1 MDAQT
6 RHSHSRLVAVAVL
19 VVVIALFG
27 IVLIGCDEDDMEK
40 VLGGSTAASVEA
52 MYGVNRDPLLSVWL
66 DDMGQRLVSFST
78 RQQIPYS
85 FKIVETDM
93 VNAFAGPW
101 GHIYV
106 TEGLLDFAECEEEVA
121 GVVGHEIGHVVNRDI
136 IKSFKQSIL
145 FGIGTSV
152 LSHES
157 ETWGAIAG
165 IGLGLYSLRYSRK
178 DEYAADDQGRILTYR
193 CGYNPIGEVDFFQR
207 LMDEKEGHSPSYI
220 ETMFRTHPPTERR
233 IDRQAQMP
241 ELDPKSPD
249 ALAKIAQGYMQ
260 RARYATALKYLQ
272 QAAIL
277 APDEQLIQVAMAD
290 ALAACGRNEAAT
302 GKYQTILASR
312 QNTKYAQQHLAEV
325 EGRPP
330 MVVAAL
336 TAQEASAARDYQ
348 SDAHLLA
355 MSAGTAAVEAE
366 TFARQLHSRI
376 KPVAAANTRIGDQLA
391 QLTES
396 SGELAESAQ
405 SAVLDAH
412 RAIARASEVVYSVES
427 TAPAVVATAGDLKEA
442 AAQVEAKLNELAAG
456 QGEAGQLAVIER
468 SMGEIQAAM
477 DDLQQSQTQTHQ
489 LADRADQIQQLAAEN
504 VHSIRD
510 LLNRDE
516 DEDVSLLSMHLRSL
530 AADTLR
536 QAKQAT
542 EACRNCRTPVRRA
555 GLRTLIVQANLAGM
569 AAGPA
574 QRPALDRLVAYFMRT
589 DSKDVGQLRQD
600 RGLGFGDAAY
610 VMAVSTTNSSTPG
623 KLLPE
628 LPGRSL
634 VDHLSNYTNSS
645 YGAQIM
651 LKYLVHAIQE
661 EVHTISKLDI
671 S

>member
-6 RHSHSRLVAVAVL
+6 RHSHSILVVVTVL
-19 VVVIALFG
+19 VVVTALFG
-27 IVLIGCDEDDMEK
+27 IVLSGCDEDDMEK
-40 VLGGSTAASVEA
+40 VLGSTTAASVEA
-52 MYGVNRDPLLSVWL
+52 TYGVNRDPLLSVWV

-121 GVVGHEIGHVVNRDI
+121 GVVAHEIGHVVNRDI

-145 FGIGTSV
+145 FGIGASV
-152 LSHES
+152 LGNES

-178 DEYAADDQGRILTYR
+178 DEYGADDQGRILTYR
-193 CGYNPIGEVDFFQR
+193 GGYNPIGEVDFFQR
-207 LMDEKEGHSPSYI
+207 LMEEKEGHSPSYI
-220 ETMFRTHPPTERR
+220 EVMVSTHPPTERR
-233 IDRQAQMP
+233 ISRQMEQA
-241 ELDPKSPD
+241 ELNPKNPD
-249 ALAKIAQGYMQ
+249 ALVNIGQGYMQ
-260 RARYATALKYLQ
+260 RARYATALKYFQ
-272 QAAIL
+272 QAAIF

-290 ALAACGRNEAAT
+290 ALAACGRDEAAT
-302 GKYQTILASR
+302 DRYQVILASR
-312 QNTKYAQQHLAEV
+312 QSNKYAGQQLAEV

-330 MVVAAL
+330 VVVAAL
-336 TAQEASAARDYQ
+336 TGQEAAAARDLQ
-348 SDAHLLA
+348 SEARLVVTQAD
-355 MSAGTAAVEAE
+355 TAAVEAE
-366 TFARQLHSRI
+366 TFAEQLHSRI
-376 KPVAAANTRIGDQLA
+376 KPVAAANTRIGHQLA

-405 SAVLDAH
+405 RVVLDAH
-412 RAIARASEVVYSVES
+412 RAIAKASEVVYSVES
-427 TAPAVVATAGDLKEA
+427 TAPAVIATAADLKNA
-442 AAQVEAKLNELAAG
+442 AAQVEAKLKELAAG
-456 QGEAGQLAVIER
+456 QGEAGQLAVIKR
-468 SMGEIQAAM
+468 SMEEIRAAM
-477 DDLQQSQTQTHQ
+477 DDLQQGQTQTHQ
-489 LADRADQIQQLAAEN
+489 LAGRAEQIQQLAAQN

-516 DEDVSLLSMHLRSL
+516 DEDVSLLSMHLRGL

-569 AAGPA
+569 AAEPA

-589 DSKDVGQLRQD
+589 DSKDVEQLRQD

-610 VMAVSTTNSSTPG
+610 VMAVSTTSNSKPG
-623 KLLPE
+623 KLLPGW
-628 LPGRSL
+628 PGRSL
-634 VDHLSNYTNSS
+634 VDHLSNYTDSS

-651 LKYLVHAIQE
+651 LKYLVHAMQE
-661 EVHTISKLDI
+661 EVHTLSKLDI

>member
-6 RHSHSRLVAVAVL
+6 RHSHSRLVVVTVL
-19 VVVIALFG
+19 VLVTALFG
-27 IVLIGCDEDDMEK
+27 VVLSGCDEDDVEK
-40 VLGGSTAASVEA
+40 MLGGSTAASVEA

-85 FKIVETDM
+85 FRIVETDM

-152 LSHES
+152 LSN
-157 ETWGAIAG
+157 
-165 IGLGLYSLRYSRK
+165 LRYSRK
-178 DEYAADDQGRILTYR
+178 DEYGADDQGRILTYR

-220 ETMFRTHPPTERR
+220 ETMFRTHPPTKRR

-241 ELDPKSPD
+241 ELDPKNPD
-249 ALAKIAQGYMQ
+249 ALVKIGQGYMQ
-260 RARYATALKYLQ
+260 RARYATALTYFQ
-272 QAAIL
+272 QAAIF

-290 ALAACGRNEAAT
+290 ALAACGCDEAAT
-302 GKYQTILASR
+302 GKYQAILASR
-312 QNTKYAQQHLAEV
+312 QSNKYAQQHLAQV

-330 MVVAAL
+330 VVVGAL
-336 TAQEASAARDYQ
+336 TAQEAAAARDYQ

-355 MSAGTAAVEAE
+355 MSAATAAVEAE

-376 KPVAAANTRIGDQLA
+376 KPVAAANRRISDQLS

-412 RAIARASEVVYSVES
+412 KAIAKASEVVYSVES
-427 TAPAVVATAGDLKEA
+427 TAPAVVATAADLKNA

-456 QGEAGQLAVIER
+456 QGEAGQLAVLKR
-468 SMGEIQAAM
+468 SMAEIRAAM
-477 DDLQQSQTQTHQ
+477 EDLQESRVQTSQ
-489 LADRADQIQQLAAEN
+489 LADRADQIQQLAAQN

-510 LLNRDE
+510 LLSRDE
-516 DEDVSLLSMHLRSL
+516 DEDMSVLSMHLRGL

-555 GLRTLIVQANLAGM
+555 GVRTLIVQANLAGM
-569 AAGPA
+569 AAAPA

-589 DSKDVGQLRQD
+589 DSKDVEQLRQD

-610 VMAVSTTNSSTPG
+610 VMAVSTTSNSKPAR
-623 KLLPE
+623 LLPG

-634 VDHLSNYTNSS
+634 VDQLSNYTDSS

-651 LKYLVHAIQE
+651 LKYLVYAMQE
-661 EVHTISKLDI
+661 EVHTLSKLDI
-671 S
+671 P

>member
-1 MDAQT
+1 MRFRTANH
-6 RHSHSRLVAVAVL
+6 RYPSLVMICVL
-19 VVVIALFG
+19 LAGL
-27 IVLIGCDEDDMEK
+27 VLAILTGCDEDDMEK
-40 VLGGSTAASVEA
+40 MLGSTTAASVEA
-52 MYGVNRDPLLSVWL
+52 TYGVNRDPLLSVWL

-85 FKIVETDM
+85 FKIVKTDM

-152 LSHES
+152 LSNES

-178 DEYAADDQGRILTYR
+178 DEYGADDQGRLLTYR

-220 ETMFRTHPPTERR
+220 EIMFRTHPPTKRR

-241 ELDPKSPD
+241 ELDPKNPD
-249 ALAKIAQGYMQ
+249 ALAKIGQGYMQ
-260 RARYATALKYLQ
+260 RARYATALKYFQ
-272 QAAIL
+272 QAAIF
-277 APDEQLIQVAMAD
+277 APDEQHIQVAMAD
-290 ALAACGRNEAAT
+290 ALAACGRDEAAT
-302 GKYQTILASR
+302 GKYQAILASR
-312 QNTKYAQQHLAEV
+312 QSSKYAKQQLADV

-330 MVVAAL
+330 VVVAAL
-336 TAQEASAARDYQ
+336 TAQEAAAARNLQ
-348 SDAHLLA
+348 SDAHLLS
-355 MSAGTAAVEAE
+355 MSAGTAAVDAE
-366 TFARQLHSRI
+366 TFARQLHDRI
-376 KPVAAANTRIGDQLA
+376 KPVAAANTRIGDELA

-412 RAIARASEVVYSVES
+412 RALAKASEVVYSVES
-427 TAPAVVATAGDLKEA
+427 TAPAVVATADDLKNTAE
-442 AAQVEAKLNELAAG
+442 QMEAKLKKLAAG
-456 QGEAGQLAVIER
+456 KGEAGQLAVIKR
-468 SMGEIQAAM
+468 SMGEIRAAM
-477 DDLQQSQTQTHQ
+477 DDLEQSQTQTSQ
-489 LADRADQIQQLAAEN
+489 LAGRADQIQQLAAQN
-504 VHSIRD
+504 VDAIRD
-510 LLNRDE
+510 LLSRDE
-516 DEDVSLLSMHLRSL
+516 DEDVSLLSMHLRGL
-530 AADTLR
+530 ASDTLR
-536 QAKQAT
+536 EAKQAT

-569 AAGPA
+569 AAAPA

-589 DSKDVGQLRQD
+589 DSNDVNQLRQD

-610 VMAVSTTNSSTPG
+610 VMAVSTTNNRKPG
-623 KLLPE
+623 KLLPG

-634 VDHLSNYTNSS
+634 VDHLSNYTDSS

-651 LKYLVHAIQE
+651 LKYLVHAMQE
-661 EVHTISKLDI
+661 EVHILSKLDI